1 MANEHVNSGNVFVKS
16 GFGVDLKGAYAFCF
30 TVPYD
35 TIWLNINLSRIK
47 HPPFTFF
54 SGRCNLDIA
63 AGGIGVEVDKVKNQG
78 FSMVNTGE
86 LGGWWAETYSVY
98 FKFPSGQRVSIRV
111 SDVETGDFEYRFQ
124 LIAFK
129 DNGGGFVP

>member
-1 MANEHVNSGNVFVKS
+1 MANEHVNSGNVIVTS
-16 GFGVDLKGAYAFCF
+16 GFGIDLAGAYAFCF

-47 HPPFTFF
+47 NPPFTFF
-54 SGRCNLDIA
+54 VTRAHLDIA
-63 AGGIGVEVDKVKNQG
+63 AGGIGLEVDKVKRQA
-78 FSMVNTGE
+78 FTLSNTGE
-86 LGGWWAETYSVY
+86 LGGWWDETYSVY
-98 FKFPSGQRVSIRV
+98 FKFPNGQRVSIRV
-111 SDVETGDFEYRFQ
+111 SDKNAGPSSYRFQ